1 MYIWAAPG
9 SDAANFRRATG
20 VSDDQ
25 DKARAAAEAALRT
38 GRAGTAYIERV
49 LTATARPTL
58 NFCYV
63 HTGTGW
69 WARLGQAGRITWTPY
84 APADKR
90 RHAQAAARTA
100 RG

>member
-9 SDAANFRRATG
+9 TDAANFRRATG

-49 LTATARPTL
+49 VTATARPTL

-84 APADKR
+84 TPVIE
-90 RHAQAAARTA
+90 RHRAHAAAHA
-100 RG
+100 SPG